1 MVGPERVVARK
12 GVLLWEMGS
21 LVCTCE
27 TVAPDHIEIRL
38 RMDGTLVQDG
48 RFGNQEEAAQF
59 AIDLL
64 RRYQTV

>member
-1 MVGPERVVARK
+1 
-12 GVLLWEMGS
+12 MGS